1 MSSLQSTPAVS
12 IIMSIYDG
20 AATVEPAVRSVVNQ
34 TLADWE
40 LVLIDDGSRDDGAN
54 RIAKFDDPRIRIV
67 RHDERKGLASR
78 LNEAVRL
85 ARGSFIARMDADD
98 ICYPD
103 RLRAQLDFLQANPD
117 VDLVAS
123 KALVFRGAGEVVG
136 VMAPPLAHED
146 IVARPYNGFVFPHP
160 TWCGRAAWFRKHK
173 YDEAMPITQDQ
184 ELLLRTAKHSRF
196 AAIDRI
202 LLGYR
207 KDTIN
212 LSKSARGRLLYLR
225 ALWRQTG
232 KSGGKHRAIA
242 YVARHIAIFSA
253 DALAI
258 GVRAEEW
265 LLQRKIIAELTGEE
279 AAQWRALWDGVNAAG
294 GAGLGARVQAVST
307 IEQKR
312 RS

>member
-1 MSSLQSTPAVS
+1 MNKLPSTPTVS
-12 IIMSIYDG
+12 IIMSIHNG
-20 AATVEPAVRSVVNQ
+20 AATVEPAVRSIVNQ

-54 RIAKFDDPRIRIV
+54 RVSKFGDPRIRIV

-85 ARGSFIARMDADD
+85 ARGAFIARMDADD

-103 RLRAQLDFLQANPD
+103 RLRVQLDFLEANPD

-136 VMAPPLAHED
+136 VMTPPLAHED
-146 IVARPYNGFVFPHP
+146 IVARPYYGFVFPHP
-160 TWCGRAAWFRKHK
+160 TWCGKAAWFHKHM
-173 YDEAMPITQDQ
+173 YDEAMPVTQDQ

-207 KDTIN
+207 KDAIN
-212 LSKSARGRLLYLR
+212 LSKSARGRLLYSR
-225 ALWRQTG
+225 ALWRQIG
-232 KSGGKHRAIA
+232 KSGGKHRVIA
-242 YVARHIAIFSA
+242 HVARHIAIFSA
-253 DALAI
+253 DALAT

-265 LLQRKIIAELTGEE
+265 LLRRKIVAELAGAE
-279 AAQWRALWDGVNAAG
+279 AAQWRAVWDDVNAQPIA
-294 GAGLGARVQAVST
+294 A
-307 IEQKR
+307 IEQKQR
-312 RS
+312 L